1 MIEAKQMLMLGR
13 KGEAEWEMIKQ
24 KIESL
29 AKPPTWKH
37 NEVKMLPSYKIQ
49 SYHNLVDV

>member
-1 MIEAKQMLMLGR
+1 MATDPTLWEMTLDW
-13 KGEAEWEMIKQ
+13 WEMIKQ